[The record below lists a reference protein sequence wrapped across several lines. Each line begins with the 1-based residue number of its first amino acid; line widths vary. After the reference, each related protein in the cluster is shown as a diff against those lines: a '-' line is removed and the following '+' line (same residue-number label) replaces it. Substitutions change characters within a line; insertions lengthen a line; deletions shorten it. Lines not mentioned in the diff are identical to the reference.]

1 MHVDKD
7 CFFLVFVYI
16 SRSSCSMYDGEGDND
31 DGDDI
36 EYGIEL
42 YHIEQLLIMHCLIH
56 DE

>member
-1 MHVDKD
+1 
-7 CFFLVFVYI
+7 
-16 SRSSCSMYDGEGDND
+16 MYDGEGDDDDD

-56 DE
+56 DECR